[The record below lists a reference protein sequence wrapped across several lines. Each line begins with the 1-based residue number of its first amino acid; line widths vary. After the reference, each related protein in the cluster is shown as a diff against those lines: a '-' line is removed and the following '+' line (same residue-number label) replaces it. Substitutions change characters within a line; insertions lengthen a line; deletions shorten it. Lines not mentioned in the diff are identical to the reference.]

1 MTKIKKSNA
10 LKLTMGDRVFC
21 TVNYI
26 LLGLLTLA
34 IAYPLYFVIIASVS
48 NPSAVA
54 LGKVWLWPKDISF
67 EGYTHI
73 LKDQDIWSGYR
84 NTLFYTA
91 LGTAIN
97 LAVTLPA
104 GYALSRWDL
113 PLRNPLM
120 AVFSFTMF
128 FGGGMIPTYLVI
140 KSLGLLDTVWA
151 MVLPNAMSVFNMILA
166 RTFFASSIP
175 NELWDAAQIDGA
187 DNFRFFFHHV
197 LPLSSAL
204 IAVMTLYYAVGHW
217 NTFFN
222 ALIYLTSRKR
232 YPLQLVLR
240 EILVSNSMLT
250 ETVTDSSV
258 AASAIERAEMMK
270 YGAIIISSLPI
281 MVFYPF
287 LQKYFNKG
295 VMLGAVKG

>member
-1 MTKIKKSNA
+1 MIKGKRRNA
-10 LKLTMGDRVFC
+10 LKMTAGDRVFC
-21 TVNYI
+21 TVNYTI
-26 LLGLLTLA
+26 LGVLTLA

-48 NPSAVA
+48 SPSAVA
-54 LGKVWLWPKDISF
+54 LGKVWLWPEGISF

-73 LKDQDIWSGYR
+73 LKDQSIWSGYR
-84 NTLFYTA
+84 NTLWYTA
-91 LGTAIN
+91 LGTCIN

-104 GYALSRWDL
+104 GYALSRTGL

-120 AVFSFTMF
+120 AMFSFTMF
-128 FGGGMIPTYLVI
+128 FSGGMIPTYLVV
-140 KSLGLLDTVWA
+140 KRLGMLDTVWA
-151 MVLPNAMSVFNMILA
+151 MVLPNAMSVYNMILA

-217 NTFFN
+217 NAFFN
-222 ALIYLTSRKR
+222 ALIYLTGRNR

-240 EILVSNSMLT
+240 EILVGNSMLT
-250 ETVTDSSV
+250 ETVTDTS
-258 AASAIERAEMMK
+258 AAVSAIERAEMMK
-270 YGAIIISSLPI
+270 YGAIIIASLPI